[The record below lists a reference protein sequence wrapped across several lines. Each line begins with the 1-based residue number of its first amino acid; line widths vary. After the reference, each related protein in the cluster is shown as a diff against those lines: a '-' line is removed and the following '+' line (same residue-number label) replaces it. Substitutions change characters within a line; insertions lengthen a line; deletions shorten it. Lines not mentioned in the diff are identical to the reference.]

1 MSVGAAGTSGDQE
14 KYSGATQREL
24 VDTSDLKNMEF
35 RYVY

>member
-1 MSVGAAGTSGDQE
+1 MSAVATGNQE

-24 VDTSDLKNMEF
+24 IDTTDLKNMEF